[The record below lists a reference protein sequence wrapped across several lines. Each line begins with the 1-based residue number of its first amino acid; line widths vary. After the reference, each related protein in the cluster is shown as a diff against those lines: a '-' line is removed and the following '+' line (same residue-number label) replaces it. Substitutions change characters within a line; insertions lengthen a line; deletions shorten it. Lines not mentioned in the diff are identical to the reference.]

1 MMEIVIYITCG
12 FIFGFA
18 FYLLSKKKDSGDPS
32 VLSTQLSELSRRFT
46 VLEEAAKN
54 MGNMQSSID
63 TTFKSFQNML
73 DDKQERGAFSEVE
86 LEKLLRDRLPSNY
99 LKFQETLSNG
109 KRVDCL
115 IDFGDINSRIGIDSK
130 FVLDNFKSL
139 QLSETK
145 EDIKKYKEYENI
157 SEIILFDS
165 KGYEKSISFDHN
177 LLDEVEDPIE
187 KMIAGNIKI
196 EDVTNFKNKH
206 YILDVSGS
214 LESSKGVKDINK
226 IDKFLNT
233 VHNINS

>member
-1 MMEIVIYITCG
+1 MIKGCKICGISDPKTLTYIVDHPHPPQFVG
-12 FIFGFA
+12 FIVNWKA
-18 FYLLSKKKDSGDPS
+18 SSRYVELDRLKELLNIDKKKSKYVAVVVKNDE
-32 VLSTQLSELSRRFT
+32 ST
-46 VLEEAAKN
+46 
-54 MGNMQSSID
+54 
-63 TTFKSFQNML
+63 
-73 DDKQERGAFSEVE
+73 
-86 LEKLLRDRLPSNY
+86 LEKIKDLPFDY
-99 LKFQETLSNG
+99 YQMY
-109 KRVDCL
+109 DCSPEEIIKIKEKYNKKIIAAL
-115 IDFGDINSRIGIDSK
+115 TIEN
-130 FVLDNFKSL
+130 
-139 QLSETK
+139 K

-165 KGYEKSISFDHN
+165 KGYEKSMSFDHN
-177 LLDEVEDPIE
+177 LLDEVEDHIE

>member
-1 MMEIVIYITCG
+1 MIKGCKICGISDPKTLTYIVDHPHPPQFVG
-12 FIFGFA
+12 FIVNWKA
-18 FYLLSKKKDSGDPS
+18 SSRYVELDRLKQLLNIDKKKSKYVAVIVKNDE
-32 VLSTQLSELSRRFT
+32 ST
-46 VLEEAAKN
+46 
-54 MGNMQSSID
+54 
-63 TTFKSFQNML
+63 
-73 DDKQERGAFSEVE
+73 
-86 LEKLLRDRLPSNY
+86 LEKIKDLPFDY
-99 LKFQETLSNG
+99 YQMY
-109 KRVDCL
+109 DC
-115 IDFGDINSRIGIDSK
+115 S
-130 FVLDNFKSL
+130 
-139 QLSETK
+139 SEEIIKIKEKYNKKIIAALTIENK
-145 EDIKKYKEYENI
+145 EDVRKYKDYENI

-177 LLDEVEDPIE
+177 LLDEVEDHIE